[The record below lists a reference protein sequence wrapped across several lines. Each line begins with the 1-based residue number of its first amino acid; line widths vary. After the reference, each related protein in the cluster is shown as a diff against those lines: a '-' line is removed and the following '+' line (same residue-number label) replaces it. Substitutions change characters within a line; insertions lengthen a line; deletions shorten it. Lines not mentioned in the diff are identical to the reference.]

1 MPATRKTTPSA
12 AEALG
17 DRIPVTF
24 GGVDYLVTTSADW
37 PYEALEAYE
46 DGKIATFLRHV
57 LGDEQHST
65 FKATRP
71 KVSTV
76 NEFVDALTKALG
88 VSGN

>member
-1 MPATRKTTPSA
+1 MAATRKTSPAA

-24 GGVDYLVTTSADW
+24 QGVDYLVTTSADW

-57 LGDEQHST
+57 LGDEQHNA

>member
-1 MPATRKTTPSA
+1 MATARKTNPSA

-17 DRIPVTF
+17 DRIPVSF

-57 LGDEQHST
+57 LGDEQHAA

-71 KVSTV
+71 RVATV